1 MKDERGQAIVLV
13 VFAIIGLAAVI
24 GLALDGGRLYQ
35 TRREMQNAADA
46 MAMAGT
52 RVLASDG
59 CEPDFNPKDPGTLEV
74 GVCQAIVDYGAEYG
88 IVHDGVTGR
97 IEAWYVNKDA
107 TRLRGACVGLG
118 VPNGTTGVEVTAQVT
133 ETTTFMRVVGQETI
147 APVGDA
153 TAMFGP
159 VVQSGGGILPIG
171 FPVQRVD
178 SIVDS
183 HKPQFT
189 LFEGSGGIC
198 RRDGVDCPSDP
209 PSNSQRGWL
218 NFNYIYNLSYLGQ
231 GLPLERTIAKN
242 FSNSDLKV
250 WAETGSPHPLFAG
263 TRGELPPY
271 YPDGDYI
278 AGDPGTRDVTRRTV
292 CSAHMGQTV
301 YLPLFDYVYVRS
313 DMQSTFAGQEPSLGW
328 VNSNY
333 YHIVGFLAA
342 SIDSCGGGGS
352 NGTINGTF
360 KYAVVGEGQIKPG
373 EGIGSD
379 TACTPTLKG
388 VTLWK

>member
-1 MKDERGQAIVLV
+1 MKDERGQAVVLV

-35 TRREMQNAADA
+35 MRREVQNAADA

-59 CEPDFNPKDPGTLEV
+59 CTAGSNLETL
-74 GVCQAIVDYGAEYG
+74 VCEAIVEYG
-88 IVHDGVTGR
+88 TQNGVTHDGVTGH

-107 TRLRGACVGLG
+107 TRLSNACVGLG
-118 VPNGTTGVEVTAQVT
+118 VPNGTTGVEVTAQIT
-133 ETTTFMRVVGQETI
+133 ETTTFMRVVGQENI
-147 APVGDA
+147 APAGNA

-178 SIVDS
+178 SIIGS
-183 HKPQFT
+183 GNMEFT
-189 LFEGSGGIC
+189 LFEGNGSVC

-209 PSNSQRGWL
+209 PSNSQRGRL
-218 NFNYIYNLSYLGQ
+218 NFNYIYNTAFLGQ

-242 FSNSDLKV
+242 FSNDDLKG

-263 TRGELPPY
+263 TRGGLPPY

-278 AGDPGTRDVTRRTV
+278 AGDPGTRDVTRRIV
-292 CSAHMGQTV
+292 CDTHMDQIV

-313 DMQSTFAGQEPSLGW
+313 DMQSTFSGQEPSLGW

-342 SIDSCGGGGS
+342 SIDSCAGGGS

-360 KYAVVGEGQIKPG
+360 QYAVVGEGQINPG
-373 EGIGSD
+373 EGIGSGA
-379 TACTPTLKG
+379 ACTPTLKG

>member
-59 CEPDFNPKDPGTLEV
+59 CTPGVNLEA
-74 GVCQAIVDYGAEYG
+74 GVCQAIVDYGATYG
-88 IVHDGVTGR
+88 VVHDGVTGR

-107 TRLRGACVGLG
+107 TRLGGACVGLG

-328 VNSNY
+328 VNSHY
-333 YHIVGFLAA
+333 YHIVGFMAA
-342 SIDSCGGGGS
+342 SIDSCAGGGS

-360 KYAVVGEGQIKPG
+360 QYAVVGEGQIKPG
-373 EGIGSD
+373 EGIGSG

>member
-59 CEPDFNPKDPGTLEV
+59 CNPSVNLEAE
-74 GVCQAIVDYGAEYG
+74 VCQAIVDYGAEYDV
-88 IVHDGVTGR
+88 VHDGVTGR

-107 TRLRGACVGLG
+107 ARLNNACVGLG
-118 VPNGTTGVEVTAQVT
+118 VPNGTTGVEVTAQIT

-178 SIVDS
+178 SIIDS
-183 HKPQFT
+183 GNMEFT
-189 LFEGSGGIC
+189 LFEGDGSIC

-218 NFNYIYNLSYLGQ
+218 NFNYIYNIAYVGR

-242 FSNSDLKV
+242 FSNSDLKG
-250 WAETGSPHPLFAG
+250 WAETGCPHPLFAG
-263 TRGELPPY
+263 TRGGLPPY
-271 YPDGDYI
+271 YSDGDYI
-278 AGDPGTRDVTRRTV
+278 AGDPGTRDVTRRIV
-292 CSAHMGQTV
+292 CDTHMDQIV

-313 DMQSTFAGQEPSLGW
+313 DMQSTFSGHEPSLGW

-333 YHIVGFLAA
+333 YHIVGFMAA
-342 SIDSCGGGGS
+342 SIDSCAGGGS

-360 KYAVVGEGQIKPG
+360 QYAVVGEGQINPG
-373 EGIGSD
+373 EGIGSGA
-379 TACTPTLKG
+379 ACTPTLKG

>member
-35 TRREMQNAADA
+35 TRREVQNAADA

-59 CEPDFNPKDPGTLEV
+59 CTAGSNLETL
-74 GVCQAIVDYGAEYG
+74 VCEAIVEYG
-88 IVHDGVTGR
+88 TQNGVTHDGVTGH

-107 TRLRGACVGLG
+107 TRLSNACVGLG
-118 VPNGTTGVEVTAQVT
+118 VPNGTTGVEVTAQIT
-133 ETTTFMRVVGQETI
+133 ETTTFMRVVGQENI
-147 APVGDA
+147 APAGNA

-178 SIVDS
+178 SIIGS
-183 HKPQFT
+183 GNMEFT
-189 LFEGSGGIC
+189 LFEGNGSVC

-218 NFNYIYNLSYLGQ
+218 NFNYIYNTAFLGQ

-242 FSNSDLKV
+242 FSNDDLKG

-263 TRGELPPY
+263 TRGGLPPY

>member
-35 TRREMQNAADA
+35 TRREVQNAADA

-59 CEPDFNPKDPGTLEV
+59 CTPGINLEAE
-74 GVCQAIVDYGAEYG
+74 VCQAIVDYGAEYG
-88 IVHDGVTGR
+88 VVHDGVTGR

-107 TRLRGACVGLG
+107 TRLGGACVGLG

-178 SIVDS
+178 SI
-183 HKPQFT
+183 
-189 LFEGSGGIC
+189 
-198 RRDGVDCPSDP
+198 
-209 PSNSQRGWL
+209 
-218 NFNYIYNLSYLGQ
+218 
-231 GLPLERTIAKN
+231 
-242 FSNSDLKV
+242 
-250 WAETGSPHPLFAG
+250 
-263 TRGELPPY
+263 
-271 YPDGDYI
+271 
-278 AGDPGTRDVTRRTV
+278 
-292 CSAHMGQTV
+292 
-301 YLPLFDYVYVRS
+301 
-313 DMQSTFAGQEPSLGW
+313 
-328 VNSNY
+328 
-333 YHIVGFLAA
+333 
-342 SIDSCGGGGS
+342 
-352 NGTINGTF
+352 
-360 KYAVVGEGQIKPG
+360 
-373 EGIGSD
+373 
-379 TACTPTLKG
+379 
-388 VTLWK
+388 